1 MNNFPLQGENLLHYL
16 RYMNA
21 IILST
26 VRVQPLS
33 TSTSLLS
40 ATRRNTMGSIF
51 SQVSS
56 QVSGRQSRASA
67 ITGRS
72 ITTMVSSEFGNTL
85 KLMGLLAIFIILPI
99 AAMIFFYVFK
109 SVNTIIDEHDDLSN
123 ANNNNVSE
131 IYWSL

>member
-1 MNNFPLQGENLLHYL
+1 
-16 RYMNA
+16 
-21 IILST
+21 
-26 VRVQPLS
+26 
-33 TSTSLLS
+33 
-40 ATRRNTMGSIF
+40 
-51 SQVSS
+51 
-56 QVSGRQSRASA
+56 
-67 ITGRS
+67 
-72 ITTMVSSEFGNTL
+72 MVSSEFGNTL